1 MRSVYNRYRTPP
13 SVELLHRLY
22 FREPSRR
29 LHCISVC
36 SIGLPLGQGSSPL
49 LPLGTYLLW
58 RDHVLMWK
66 TVLTDCVVAVPL
78 HCTQSAAAA
87 DHPFL
92 FLFLLLLDRC
102 VCLRYYFWSAG
113 WLTKRGLPLLW
124 SDGVENRGLAM
135 RKEEAPVTIATTN
148 GVRWWWCSFS
158 SDAVRLRY
166 GFWLVCAPG
175 TRPLRTADGT
185 TVLFFLG
192 IFGSLKIP
200 RKTRKPRKPK
210 LSIKI

>member
-92 FLFLLLLDRC
+92 FLFLLFPIAAFACVIISGLLDGWRSE
-102 VCLRYYFWSAG
+102 VYHYYG
-113 WLTKRGLPLLW
+113 RMVG
-124 SDGVENRGLAM
+124 NRGLAM

-185 TVLFFLG
+185 TVLFF
-192 IFGSLKIP
+192 FGNF
-200 RKTRKPRKPK
+200 R
-210 LSIKI
+210 